1 MTKLKALLTKDFFL
15 SALLNY
21 GEYSNLGENMFR
33 KKKRNMLWK
42 VPKKMCVLRP
52 LRSLGMFHPCFKKV
66 LRERGYNYCFCKDSL
81 STKAPKMLAAML
93 ALLLL

>member
-1 MTKLKALLTKDFFL
+1 MVSTATWVRTC
-15 SALLNY
+15 S
-21 GEYSNLGENMFR
+21 E
-33 KKKRNMLWK
+33 KKRNMLWK

-66 LRERGYNYCFCKDSL
+66 LRERGYNYCFCKDLL
-81 STKAPKMLAAML
+81 STKAQKMLAAML